1 MEYNYNIEELKKTWD
16 FYDNESKEI
25 IKMPLVLLQ
34 SLLTKICLKDI
45 ENILIKIILKR
56 ITLSIFSS

>member
-1 MEYNYNIEELKKTWD
+1 MEYNYNIEVLKKTWD